1 MPVLMA
7 KEAISA
13 GESQFTVLVDNTTAV
28 GNLQRLAANQGFD
41 ASVEEKD
48 GGLLPVLL
56 KNGSRLLPL
65 RRSRSARPAS
75 LCRLRHLC
83 GPGHHWRR

>member
-1 MPVLMA
+1 MSRIIDAKGKACPMPVLMA

-48 GGLLPVLL
+48 GNTYGYGFDAALSYGYIMGNTVV
-56 KNGSRLLPL
+56 
-65 RRSRSARPAS
+65 AEI
-75 LCRLRHLC
+75 
-83 GPGHHWRR
+83 